1 MRGIDSEIAGSG
13 RRPACRGPIPGDRPI
28 RVANRAVKSIG
39 DNLNTAELASELAR
53 LRPEAQAS
61 RARRRTQWR
70 QTRRGTQHQYL
81 AVACRSLWQRS
92 REHNQGRFLGTQT
105 RRCAL

>member
-1 MRGIDSEIAGSG
+1 MRGIDSEIAGSESG

-53 LRPEAQAS
+53 LRPEA
-61 RARRRTQWR
+61 
-70 QTRRGTQHQYL
+70 H
-81 AVACRSLWQRS
+81 
-92 REHNQGRFLGTQT
+92 
-105 RRCAL
+105 